1 MDLGLFTIAGFSF
14 GLDLVIGVI
23 LLIYGIIGI
32 VKGFFKELLGFIGTT
47 VSLVIAALFC
57 VKLATLIIENTAW
70 DDSLA
75 TLIAGNFPNDEVAI
89 SALPDILSSLNI
101 PFFLNTPIID
111 YATSLNTETVVVSAV
126 IGGTAAKYI
135 MIAASF
141 LAIVL
146 AVKIVCAIIGA
157 LMKALENALP
167 PLKHFNRLL
176 GLLLGVVKGAVFVCG
191 LLYLLELI
199 PISQLDF
206 LREEVASSALATF
219 LSQNNLFVWLT
230 SLIKF

>member
-1 MDLGLFTIAGFSF
+1 MNLGLFTIAGFSF
-14 GLDLVIGVI
+14 GLDLVIGII

-47 VSLVIAALFC
+47 VSFIVAAIFC
-57 VKLATLIIENTAW
+57 VKLATLVIENTAW

-75 TLIAGNFPNDEVAI
+75 TLIAGNFPNDEVAL
-89 SALPDILSSLNI
+89 SALPDALSSLNI

-146 AVKIVCAIIGA
+146 AVKIICAIIGGI
-157 LMKALENALP
+157 MKALKTALP
-167 PLKHFNRLL
+167 FIKGFDRLL
-176 GLLLGVVKGAVFVCG
+176 GLLLGIVKGAVFVCG

-219 LSQNNLFVWLT
+219 LSKNNLFVWLT